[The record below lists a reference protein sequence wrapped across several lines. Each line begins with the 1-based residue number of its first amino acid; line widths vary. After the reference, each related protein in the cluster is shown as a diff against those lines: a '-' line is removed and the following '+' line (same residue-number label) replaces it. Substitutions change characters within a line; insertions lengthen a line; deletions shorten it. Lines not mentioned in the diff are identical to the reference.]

1 MYVYAYTYVC
11 IEYIDSIEAQQGNAI
26 ERTDGAANGLLS
38 GRAVHEEEVGQ
49 QQQQQQTTET
59 ATVACLLTRQ
69 QQEQQNPPTFI

>member
-26 ERTDGAANGLLS
+26 ERTDGAASGLLS

-49 QQQQQQTTET
+49 QQQKQ
-59 ATVACLLTRQ
+59 
-69 QQEQQNPPTFI
+69 